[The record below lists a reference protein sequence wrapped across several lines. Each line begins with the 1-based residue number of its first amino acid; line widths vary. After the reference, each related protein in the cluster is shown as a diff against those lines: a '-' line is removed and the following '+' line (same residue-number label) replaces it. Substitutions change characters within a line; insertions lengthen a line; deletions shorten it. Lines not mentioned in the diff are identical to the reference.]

1 MKDLFQDVLGI
12 EGVHGLL
19 FLTTDGKVAFSHFVS
34 GYPSDAGKVK
44 DMNWPALVNELAGIT
59 EAEMMFDSGRLYI
72 RKSSNG
78 YLLVVLEDH
87 APVSMVRLNCN
98 VLMPELNKQ
107 KLGRG
112 FGQLLRRRKSS

>member
-1 MKDLFQDVLGI
+1 MKDLFQNVLGI
-12 EGVHGLL
+12 EGVHGVLL
-19 FLTTDGKVAFSHFVS
+19 LTTEGKVAFSHFVS
-34 GYPSDAGKVK
+34 GYASDAGKVK
-44 DMNWPALVNELAGIT
+44 DMNWSALVNELAGIA
-59 EAEMMFDSGRLYI
+59 EAEIMFDSGRLYI
-72 RKSSNG
+72 RKTSNG

-112 FGQLLRRRKSS
+112 FGQLLRRRKNS

>member
-12 EGVHGLL
+12 EGVHGVL
-19 FLTTDGKVAFSHFVS
+19 FLTIEGKVAFSQFVS
-34 GYPSDAGKVK
+34 GYQSDAGKVK
-44 DMNWPALVNELAGIT
+44 EMNWSALVNELAGIT

-72 RKSSNG
+72 RKTSNG

>member
-34 GYPSDAGKVK
+34 GYPSDARKVK
-44 DMNWPALVNELAGIT
+44 DMNWSALVNELAGIT

-112 FGQLLRRRKSS
+112 FGQLLRRRKST

>member
-1 MKDLFQDVLGI
+1 MKDLFQDLLGI
-12 EGVHGLL
+12 EGVNGLL
-19 FLTTDGKVAFSHFVS
+19 FLTTGGKVAFSHFVS
-34 GYPSDAGKVK
+34 EYPSVAGKMK
-44 DMNWPALVNELAGIT
+44 NMNWSALVNELADIT
-59 EAEMMFDSGRLYI
+59 EAEMLFDSGRLYI

-107 KLGRG
+107 KVGRG
-112 FGQLLRRRKSS
+112 FGQLLRRRKGS